1 MYKKIEEEKSPAKS
15 KIVYACVAQDQDIKL
30 QFSLPG
36 NIKDTISNLIQSSAN
51 KNTRCSFNYENA
63 FHVHMYNISPNS
75 YVVVT
80 ESSFSRK
87 IAFEFLEDVKESY
100 LSGSL
105 KTLDA
110 KVKKYNEHQDEDKLN
125 KIKNH
130 VQEINEIMM
139 MNIDKVIQR
148 GAKIEV
154 IMDQTKELEGRA
166 RMFKKNAKE
175 IEREFKC
182 QNYKWSFM
190 CIATCGLL
198 IGIFAVIIYYA
209 L

>member
-1 MYKKIEEEKSPAKS
+1 
-15 KIVYACVAQDQDIKL
+15 
-30 QFSLPG
+30 
-36 NIKDTISNLIQSSAN
+36 
-51 KNTRCSFNYENA
+51 
-63 FHVHMYNISPNS
+63 MYNITPNS

-198 IGIFAVIIYYA
+198 IGIFAVLIYYA